1 LPAWVWGD
9 AALESAAALLRQIHD
24 ATAGVDLDGPWRSG
38 VHEPTEVICH
48 NDFAPYNLVFDA
60 GKVVGAIDWD
70 FASPGPRV
78 WDLSYLAYRIVPFT
92 TDDVG
97 DGFPESARRERLARL
112 LAAYG
117 AEVQPREI
125 MSTMRQRLLDLAA
138 FSDRAAERL
147 SKPELREHAQLY
159 RYDAAHLPS

>member
-1 LPAWVWGD
+1 M
-9 AALESAAALLRQIHD
+9 
-24 ATAGVDLDGPWRSG
+24 
-38 VHEPTEVICH
+38 
-48 NDFAPYNLVFDA
+48 
-60 GKVVGAIDWD
+60 
-70 FASPGPRV
+70 

-97 DGFPESARRERLARL
+97 DGFLEPARLQRLARL

-117 AEVQPREI
+117 AEVQPHEI

-147 SKPELREHAQLY
+147 SRSELGEHAQLY